1 MITLNKRFKRK
12 EVTILN
18 YIAKSNLSSYGTK
31 SLRLLPQMN
40 ENSSTI
46 PTNKNPVANS
56 NSEELASGKNNVVNY
71 RPINERDIY

>member
-1 MITLNKRFKRK
+1 
-12 EVTILN
+12 
-18 YIAKSNLSSYGTK
+18 
-31 SLRLLPQMN
+31 MN

-46 PTNKNPVANS
+46 PTNQNPVANS